1 MKLSQESVREFI
13 GIYKAEFGTELT
25 YETAEEM
32 GSELLSFYQLIMP
45 HNS

>member
-1 MKLSQESVREFI
+1 MKLSEQSVREFI
-13 GIYKAEFGTELT
+13 EIYKAEFGKELN

-32 GSELLSFYQLIMP
+32 GSELLSFYQLIIP